1 MPVLDSKYPS
11 LYDLAQMPSNADAK
25 DVIDMLAAF
34 NPILED
40 APAFECNKGTYHE
53 TTVRTGLP
61 SVTWGQL
68 YSGIPATKGT
78 RQTVKDT
85 TGFVESAAEVDCRL
99 VDDYEKAADK
109 ASIRMEEAEGHLEA
123 MAQEGA
129 TALFYHN
136 PATDPRKPMGLA
148 PRFNDLVNA
157 ENKTQIIDGAGTGAD
172 NTSIWI
178 VTWDKSA
185 CHIIYPKGT
194 QAGVKRTDCG
204 KIPVTD
210 ASGNRYMA
218 YREEFRWNF
227 GLTVRNWQYVAR
239 VCNIDVSDL
248 TIDASSGAKIIDLLT
263 KAYYRHKG
271 RRVAKGKTCIYMNS
285 TVIEFLDQ
293 QARNQSGRNLFL
305 AFSEYG
311 PNAKEI
317 LHFRG
322 LAIREC
328 DAILNTE
335 ARVV

>member
-1 MPVLDSKYPS
+1 MAVLANAYPT
-11 LYDLAQMPSNADAK
+11 LYDLAQLPENGDAK

-68 YSGIPATKGT
+68 YAGIAATKGT
-78 RQTVKDT
+78 RQTVRDT
-85 TGFVESAAEVDCRL
+85 TGFVESAAQVDCRL
-99 VDDYEKAADK
+99 VDDFEKAADK

-129 TALFYHN
+129 TALFYHD
-136 PATDPRKPMGLA
+136 PATDPKKPMGLS
-148 PRFNDLVNA
+148 PRFNDLTVA
-157 ENKTQIIDGAGTGAD
+157 ENKSQIIDGAGSGSD

-185 CHIIYPKGT
+185 CHLIYPKGT
-194 QAGVKRTDCG
+194 KAGIGRKDCG
-204 KIPVTD
+204 MIPVTD
-210 ASGNRYMA
+210 ASNNIYMA
-218 YREEFRWNF
+218 YREEFKWHF

-248 TIDASSGAKIIDLLT
+248 TVDAATGAKIIDLLT

-271 RRVAKGKTCIYMNS
+271 RRVSKGKTCIYMN
-285 TVIEFLDQ
+285 TTMVEYLDQ

-305 AFSEYG
+305 GFSEYG

-322 LAIREC
+322 LPIREC